1 MNTYKLKIAGDQYEV
16 KILSRDENMARLAV
30 NGNEVEVEILPDER
44 KVSKTP
50 KLSRP
55 SVAADTVARE
65 PSTVRPSADKGA
77 GVVKAPLP
85 GSIFKLAVKVGDEV
99 KAGQMVLIMEAMK
112 MENEIHC
119 AVGGTVKDLRVKEG
133 DSVLEGDTLLVIE

>member
-1 MNTYKLKIAGDQYEV
+1 MNTYKLRIAGDNYEV
-16 KILSRDENMARLAV
+16 KILSRDENVARLAV

-55 SVAADTVARE
+55 SVIADTVAKE
-65 PSTVRPSADKGA
+65 PTTVRPSGDKGA

-85 GSIFKLAVKVGDEV
+85 GSIFKLHVKVGDEV
-99 KAGQMVLIMEAMK
+99 KAGQVVLIMEAMK

-119 AVGGTVKDLRVKEG
+119 AVGGTVKDLRIKEG